1 MYDYCAALTTVTLD
15 QVRAAARELI
25 LPDRLTW
32 VIAGDLATIEEPV
45 RTLEI
50 GEVEVIAP

>member
-1 MYDYCAALTTVTLD
+1 MYGAALTNVTLD
-15 QVRAAARELI
+15 QVHATACVLI
-25 LPDRLTW
+25 LPNRLTW

-45 RTLEI
+45 RPLEI